1 MTGQSP
7 PVAGKRQGGRVTALA
22 AVVVLQALCAVFFVA
37 DVVGDIDRSGMDIHT
52 VFEAAVSVAL
62 ALGVIFGGLE
72 MRRTL
77 EKTRRAEAALSV
89 ASGAFSEL
97 VAAYFERW
105 GLTPAE
111 SEVALLAIKGF
122 DTGEIAEIRGA
133 AGGTVRAQLARIYA
147 KADVA
152 NRTQLLSIFI
162 EDLLAGPVGGDS
174 APAPGQRRSDPPN

>member
-1 MTGQSP
+1 M
-7 PVAGKRQGGRVTALA
+7 
-22 AVVVLQALCAVFFVA
+22 
-37 DVVGDIDRSGMDIHT
+37 
-52 VFEAAVSVAL
+52 FEAAVSVAL

-77 EKTRRAEAALSV
+77 EQTRRAEAALSV
-89 ASGAFSEL
+89 ASGAFAEL

-105 GLTPAE
+105 SLTPAE

-133 AGGTVRAQLARIYA
+133 AGGTVRAQLARVYA

-152 NRTQLLSIFI
+152 NRTQLLSVFI
-162 EDLLAGPVGGDS
+162 EDLLSGPVGGEAAS
-174 APAPGQRRSDPPN
+174 APVKSQPDQTG